1 VGGDVVMNPAL
12 AGILVLLMAAA
23 ARAQTGPEQDGKNR
37 RPPVRIIT
45 IGGGHYG
52 YGYGY
57 GYGGWFGGPRPCLP
71 YSYGGASA
79 YGFSYASP
87 FGGYTYY
94 SGPVTPPG
102 YAWYRCSDYAP
113 PPVIVPRPAE
123 PTPVSVSAREIE
135 EGRRLFKAAD
145 YKGAVDAFRE
155 AVVADVDN
163 ASAQAWFALALAVT
177 GDYRNADK
185 ALRAAA
191 ERAPF
196 GKVDLKDL
204 FRDAKERARILDILA
219 KGAGEGTL
227 TGAWVRALEGDP
239 AGLKQ
244 RAEKDAAARKL
255 LP

>member
-1 VGGDVVMNPAL
+1 VGGDVVKNLFL
-12 AGILVLLMAAA
+12 AGILGMLMAAA
-23 ARAQTGPEQDGKNR
+23 ARAQAGHEQDGKIR
-37 RPPVRIIT
+37 RPPIRIIT
-45 IGGGHYG
+45 IGGGPFG

-57 GYGGWFGGPRPCLP
+57 GYGGPPGGHRPCLP
-71 YSYGGASA
+71 YGGTSA

-87 FGGYTYY
+87 YGGYTYY
-94 SGPVTPPG
+94 SGPVTMPY
-102 YAWYRCSDYAP
+102 YAGYRCMDYAP

-123 PTPVSVSAREIE
+123 RTPASVSAGEIE
-135 EGRRLFKAAD
+135 EGRRRFKGGD

-163 ASAQAWFALALAVT
+163 ASAQAWFALALAVS

-196 GKVDLKDL
+196 EKVDLKDL
-204 FRDAKERARILDILA
+204 FKDAKERVRVLGNLS

-227 TGAWVRALEGDP
+227 TAAWVRALEGDP

-244 RAEKDAAARKL
+244 LAEKDASARKL